1 MVNVMSVGTAVLEIQ
16 VLNAFFGQNCNFT
29 SSFFKFP
36 SSLQSVLLILS
47 DGLSFTE
54 RLT

>member
-1 MVNVMSVGTAVLEIQ
+1 MVNVMSVGTAVLECVFLAKIAI
-16 VLNAFFGQNCNFT
+16 LLHL
-29 SSFFKFP
+29 FFKFP